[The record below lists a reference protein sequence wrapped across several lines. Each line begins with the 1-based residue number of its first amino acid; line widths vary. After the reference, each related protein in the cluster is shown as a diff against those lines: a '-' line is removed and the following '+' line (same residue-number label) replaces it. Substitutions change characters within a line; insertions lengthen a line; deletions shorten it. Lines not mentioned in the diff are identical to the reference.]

1 MARFFFN
8 FFDGESLTEDE
19 TGVELPSIELA
30 FLEAGTTA
38 LQMWPELL
46 AEGVAPLDCAFDIM
60 NPLGE
65 LLARFEFIDVINPV
79 RIGASTPAVSLEVMC
94 SDIAHTHR
102 RAQQA
107 KDALDW
113 SIRDVRQAL
122 EEVRSLLDQLS
133 G

>member
-1 MARFFFN
+1 VARFFFN
-8 FFDGESLTEDE
+8 FFDGESLSEDE
-19 TGVELPSIELA
+19 TGVELPSIEFA
-30 FLEAGTTA
+30 YLEAGATA

-46 AEGVAPLDCAFDIM
+46 SEGIAPLDCAFDIVNDM
-60 NPLGE
+60 GQ
-65 LLARFEFIDVINPV
+65 LLMRFEFIDVINPV
-79 RIGASTPAVSLEVMC
+79 RIGASAPAAPLEVMC

-107 KDALDW
+107 KQDLDG

-122 EEVRSLLDQLS
+122 DEVRSLLDKLA